1 MLSRITF
8 DATEMFFNREA
19 KRLYTT
25 QTWLFLFKRL
35 H

>member
-8 DATEMFFNREA
+8 DATEMFFNREE
-19 KRLYTT
+19 KQLHTT